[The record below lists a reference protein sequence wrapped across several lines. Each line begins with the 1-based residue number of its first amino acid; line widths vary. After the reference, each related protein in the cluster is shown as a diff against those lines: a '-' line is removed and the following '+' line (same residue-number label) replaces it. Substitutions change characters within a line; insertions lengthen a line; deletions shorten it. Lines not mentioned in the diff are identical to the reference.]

1 MDFSEDY
8 WDNRYKTNNI
18 GWDIGY
24 VSTPLKHY
32 FDQLTNKNLKILIP
46 GGGNSYE
53 AEYLYNN
60 GFPNVYVVDLSDTAL
75 LNFKERVPHFPQ
87 TQLLHANFFDLDT
100 SFDIIIEQTFFCALV
115 PSLRRQYALK
125 MSQLLNQGGKLTGLL
140 FNVPLNSDHP
150 PFGGNKKLYLDF
162 FLPYFNI
169 DIIEPCHNSIETRKN
184 QELFI
189 KLSLK
194 SF

>member
-1 MDFSEDY
+1 MDLSEDY

-18 GWDIGY
+18 GWDIGH

-60 GFPNVYVVDLSDTAL
+60 DFPNVYVVDLSDTAL

-87 TQLLHANFFDLDT
+87 KQLLHTNFFDLDT
-100 SFDIIIEQTFFCALV
+100 TFDLIIEQTFFCAIN
-115 PSLRRQYALK
+115 PSLRQHYALK
-125 MSQLLNQGGKLTGLL
+125 MSHLLKEGGKLTGLL
-140 FNVPLNSDHP
+140 FNTPLNKDYP
-150 PFGGNKKLYLDF
+150 PFGGDRIEYF
-162 FLPYFNI
+162 EYFLPYFNI
-169 DIIEPCHNSIETRKN
+169 DIFEPCYNSIESRKN

-189 KLSLK
+189 KLTLK
-194 SF
+194 SL